1 MKPIRTLIPIVLIA
15 SLAAANP
22 AQAESGSRTVSYG
35 DLDLTSPVGQAV
47 LDRRLASA
55 IREVCGRPYPLDLQ
69 SVNEVSRCRRETRAE
84 IQAQRNDALA
94 QAHNSRIQLSAR
106 R

>member
-1 MKPIRTLIPIVLIA
+1 MKPIRSLIPIVLVA

-22 AQAESGSRTVSYG
+22 AQAETRTVRYA
-35 DLDLTSPVGQAV
+35 DLDLTSPAGQAA
-47 LDRRLASA
+47 LDRRLAHA
-55 IREVCGRPYPLDLQ
+55 VREVCGRAFPRDLQ
-69 SVNEVSRCRRETRAE
+69 SVDEASRCRRDTMAN

-94 QAHNSRIQLSAR
+94 QAQNNRVQLSAR

>member
-35 DLDLTSPVGQAV
+35 DLDLTSSAGQAA

-55 IREVCGRPYPLDLQ
+55 VREVCGRPYPLDLQ
-69 SVNEVSRCRRETRAE
+69 SVDQVSRCRRETRAD
-84 IQAQRNDALA
+84 IQAQRNDAFA
-94 QAHNSRIQLSAR
+94 QAHNNRIQLSAR

>member
-1 MKPIRTLIPIVLIA
+1 MKPIRSLIPIVLVA

-22 AQAESGSRTVSYG
+22 AQAETRTVRYA
-35 DLDLTSPVGQAV
+35 DLDLTSPAGQAA
-47 LDRRLASA
+47 LDRRLENAV
-55 IREVCGRPYPLDLQ
+55 RQVCGDPYPIDLQ
-69 SVNEVSRCRRETRAE
+69 TVNEVSRCRRETRAN

-94 QAHNSRIQLSAR
+94 QAQNSRVQLSAR

>member
-35 DLDLTSPVGQAV
+35 DLDLTSPAGQAA

-55 IREVCGRPYPLDLQ
+55 VREVCGRPYPLDLQ
-69 SVNEVSRCRRETRAE
+69 SVDQVSRCRRDTRAD
-84 IQAQRNDALA
+84 IQAQRNDAFA
-94 QAHNSRIQLSAR
+94 QAQNNRIQLSAR

>member
-1 MKPIRTLIPIVLIA
+1 MKPIRSLIPIVLIA

-22 AQAESGSRTVSYG
+22 AQAESRTVSFA
-35 DLDLTSPVGQAV
+35 DLDLTSPNGQAA
-47 LDRRLASA
+47 LDRRLENAV
-55 IREVCGRPYPLDLQ
+55 RQVCGSPYPIDLQ
-69 SVNEVSRCRRETRAE
+69 SVNEVTRCRRETRAN

-94 QAHNSRIQLSAR
+94 QAQNDRIQLSAR